1 MSEIT
6 AKAVQRLRSRTG
18 LAMMDCKKALVESNG
33 DEAAAQQA
41 LRKQFADKMT
51 ERSDKEAANGRIGA
65 YADETA
71 AALAEVRCETDF
83 VATNDKFMDLANQIA
98 RQCAK
103 TGITEVE
110 ALKSSKLDDG
120 RTVTELLVD
129 AFGVIKENM
138 SIKRLIR
145 IEGAGACY
153 VHHNGQVGS
162 SLAADH
168 SPGDA
173 GRQICM
179 HIASTP
185 MILGTVREDVEPG
198 AVKEAHEKA
207 AEEAAGKP
215 PQIMEKIVAGK
226 MNKWYAERVLVEQ
239 PFVIDDKKTV
249 GAFGKEHGFA
259 LKSFARFE
267 VGRQ

>member
-1 MSEIT
+1 MAEIT
-6 AKAVQRLRSRTG
+6 AKAVQTLRARTG
-18 LAMMDCKKALVESNG
+18 LAMMDCKKALVETNG
-33 DEAAAQQA
+33 DEDAALQA
-41 LRKQFADKMT
+41 LKKRFADKMS

-65 YADETA
+65 YADESV

-83 VATNDKFMDLANQIA
+83 VATNEKFIELANEIA
-98 RQCAK
+98 RQCARS
-103 TGITEVE
+103 GIID
-110 ALKSSKLDDG
+110 AASLKSSKLDDG
-120 RTVTELLVD
+120 RSVNDLLVD

-162 SLAADH
+162 ALAADH

-185 MILGTVREDVEPG
+185 MILGMVREDVDS
-198 AVKEAHEKA
+198 AIVKEAREKA

-215 PQIMEKIVAGK
+215 EQIVEKIVDGK

-239 PFVIDDKKTV
+239 PFVVDDKKTV

-259 LKSFARFE
+259 LKSFAKLE
-267 VGRQ
+267 VGRL